1 MYTRTEVV
9 GLQANSVKPGRAPTG
24 MATQRM
30 ITIDQ
35 ADRLVLDFYR
45 CAMLPA
51 STDWRPDDRPA
62 MICPL
67 SAPTRLRRLRSD
79 GAMGRRGFPKQ
90 GARSAL

>member
-1 MYTRTEVV
+1 
-9 GLQANSVKPGRAPTG
+9 
-24 MATQRM
+24 MAAQRM

-35 ADRLVLDFYR
+35 ADQLVLDFYR

-51 STDWRPDDRPA
+51 GRTGVPTTGPA

-67 SAPTRLRRLRSD
+67 SAPTRLRRTRSD

-90 GARSAL
+90 VARSAL